1 MTASEGRAPARPAR
15 IEPLTAPSEEWLAL
29 RRALWPECPDAE
41 HRADMA
47 AFAAD
52 PGRYA
57 QFMAY
62 TAARTPAG
70 FAEAAIRHDPVNGT
84 SGSPVAFLEGIY
96 VVPGER
102 RRGIARQLF
111 QAVLHWARGTG
122 CAEMASDALLD
133 NESGHALHRAL
144 GFEETERV
152 VCFRRSL

>member
-1 MTASEGRAPARPAR
+1 MAR
-15 IEPLTAPSEEWLAL
+15 
-29 RRALWPECPDAE
+29 
-41 HRADMA
+41 
-47 AFAAD
+47 FAAD
-52 PGRYA
+52 PARYA
-57 QFMAY
+57 QFMAC

-102 RRGIARQLF
+102 HRGIARQLF

-122 CAEMASDALLD
+122 CIEIASDALLD
-133 NESGHALHRAL
+133 NQASHALHRAF

-152 VCFRRSL
+152 VCFRKSLP